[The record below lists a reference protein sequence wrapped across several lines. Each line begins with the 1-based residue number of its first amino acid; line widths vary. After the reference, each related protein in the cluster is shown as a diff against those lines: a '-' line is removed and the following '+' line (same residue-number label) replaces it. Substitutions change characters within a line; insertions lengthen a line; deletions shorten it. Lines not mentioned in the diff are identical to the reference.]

1 MHLLRALRAPDVRP
15 PLLHLNPDVGPQTLA
30 AEQVRAVEE
39 EGEAVDGHGKQAQR
53 TFPELQKRN
62 IIMTFVLF
70 PPIFFLFSAG
80 RLIFERKFLQN
91 TAS

>member
-15 PLLHLNPDVGPQTLA
+15 PLLHLNPDVGPQALA
-30 AEQVRAVEE
+30 AEEVRAVEE
-39 EGEAVDGHGKQAQR
+39 EGEAVNGHGKQAKG

-70 PPIFFLFSAG
+70 PYIFPFSAG
-80 RLIFERKFLQN
+80 RLRIERKLPHS